1 MQYCQ
6 EKKDQEGFLKRT
18 IDSFIGGYMVKFV
31 IVKNSMWS
39 AACPGSFGGKLV
51 VYLIQYLVYSFKFL
65 ENYLSRLEEQKNPF
79 WSLTSCMW
87 SLPSFLVKL
96 FVFVLLSSSI

>member
-39 AACPGSFGGKLV
+39 AACPGSFGA
-51 VYLIQYLVYSFKFL
+51 S
-65 ENYLSRLEEQKNPF
+65 
-79 WSLTSCMW
+79 
-87 SLPSFLVKL
+87 
-96 FVFVLLSSSI
+96 